1 MKKRSLLQRSIII
14 AIVTIV
20 GVYIVIGPHGRRPH
34 LKDFTPSGIKATLA
48 TNINLGLDLKGGSHL
63 VMRVKVEDYL
73 KRLTE
78 DSATAA
84 QNAAK
89 DAGFDVKEAH
99 AETAGDYRVVLQA
112 ADPSKAKDIR
122 EAVQKKVE
130 LAENAGWSYSTSGDK
145 LVWTLT
151 GSAQRTLADNATEQ
165 ALKIIETRINAIGV
179 AEPTLQ
185 RRGAQTAHEILLQ
198 MPGIQDPEH
207 VKQMLAGQSHLELVH
222 VVSPPSPSPIQTY
235 ATKEEAIAS
244 LNSGGN
250 IPANRRVLPYIERA
264 ELANRNAQDQ
274 TNPQKPT
281 KWVVV
286 ESPAIIDGAEL
297 RSASAAQGRAG
308 SDEYDIQFS
317 LKKSGA
323 DKFGTWTGANI
334 NEYMGV
340 VLNDEVKSIAFIKS
354 QIFDQGEING
364 NFSKQS
370 ADDLALTLRSGAL
383 PAPIQ
388 YQEER
393 TVGPS
398 LGADSI
404 RSGVRA
410 SLLGLA
416 LVVLFMLIYYRGS
429 GINAVVALLLNMVL
443 MIAGLIVFGA
453 TLTLPGIAGI
463 ILTIGMAVD
472 SNVLIFERIREELR
486 SGKTIPSAVEQ
497 GFGHAFITIIDTHVT
512 TIVSS
517 LFLYVFGAGPI
528 RGFAVTLV
536 LGLLVNL
543 FSAVYV
549 SRTIFIWLLSRKEK
563 RVESLSI

>member
-99 AETAGDYRVVLQA
+99 AEPAGDYRVVLQA

-286 ESPAIIDGAEL
+286 ESPAIID
-297 RSASAAQGRAG
+297 
-308 SDEYDIQFS
+308 
-317 LKKSGA
+317 
-323 DKFGTWTGANI
+323 
-334 NEYMGV
+334 
-340 VLNDEVKSIAFIKS
+340 
-354 QIFDQGEING
+354 
-364 NFSKQS
+364 
-370 ADDLALTLRSGAL
+370 
-383 PAPIQ
+383 
-388 YQEER
+388 
-393 TVGPS
+393 
-398 LGADSI
+398 
-404 RSGVRA
+404 
-410 SLLGLA
+410 
-416 LVVLFMLIYYRGS
+416 
-429 GINAVVALLLNMVL
+429 
-443 MIAGLIVFGA
+443 
-453 TLTLPGIAGI
+453 
-463 ILTIGMAVD
+463 
-472 SNVLIFERIREELR
+472 
-486 SGKTIPSAVEQ
+486 
-497 GFGHAFITIIDTHVT
+497 
-512 TIVSS
+512 
-517 LFLYVFGAGPI
+517 
-528 RGFAVTLV
+528 
-536 LGLLVNL
+536 
-543 FSAVYV
+543 
-549 SRTIFIWLLSRKEK
+549 
-563 RVESLSI
+563 